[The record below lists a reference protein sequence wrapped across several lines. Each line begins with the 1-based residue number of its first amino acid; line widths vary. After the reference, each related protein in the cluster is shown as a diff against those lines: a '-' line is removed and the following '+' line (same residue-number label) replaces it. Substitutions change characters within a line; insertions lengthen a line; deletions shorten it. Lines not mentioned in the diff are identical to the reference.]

1 MMHRRHLAWAVGLA
15 ICAAVPRASAH
26 GGEDHAAPAAP
37 SAASTGTE
45 HVVSGETAVFSVVIK
60 YPARKAEGPL
70 PARVYVARAD
80 SSAPVEGARVRLELK
95 GGLTF
100 AADAGKTEAA
110 GVYEIALPAAP
121 EGATANGVVSV
132 EAGEDFD
139 LVLVGDLRFGA
150 IERSAAPAV
159 AGTTPGRDVPLGG
172 LAAAAGALA
181 VLSGGIGYALG
192 RRSRR
197 KPPAPTRRPEDGSAL
212 PQGAS

>member
-1 MMHRRHLAWAVGLA
+1 MYKKHLACAVALA
-15 ICAAVPRASAH
+15 IAASAPRASAH
-26 GGEDHAAPAAP
+26 GGEDHSAPAAP

-60 YPARKAEGPL
+60 YPASKAEGPL

-80 SSAPVEGARVRLELK
+80 SSAPVADARVRLELK

-100 AADAGKTEAA
+100 AADAAKTAAA
-110 GVYEIALPAAP
+110 GVYEVALPAVP

-132 EAGEDFD
+132 EAGDAFD

-150 IERSAAPAV
+150 IAPGAAPAGV
-159 AGTTPGRDVPLGG
+159 TPGREVPLGA

-181 VLSGGIGYALG
+181 ALSGGVGYVLG

-197 KPPAPTRRPEDGSAL
+197 KPPAPTPRPDDRSAL
-212 PQGAS
+212 PQVAS

>member
-1 MMHRRHLAWAVGLA
+1 MYKKHLACAVALA
-15 ICAAVPRASAH
+15 IAASAARASAH
-26 GGEDHAAPAAP
+26 GGEDHSAPAAP

-80 SSAPVEGARVRLELK
+80 SSAPVADARVRLELK

-100 AADAGKTEAA
+100 AADAGKTAAA
-110 GVYEIALPAAP
+110 GVYEVALPAVP

-132 EAGEDFD
+132 EAGDAFD

-150 IERSAAPAV
+150 
-159 AGTTPGRDVPLGG
+159 
-172 LAAAAGALA
+172 
-181 VLSGGIGYALG
+181 
-192 RRSRR
+192 
-197 KPPAPTRRPEDGSAL
+197 
-212 PQGAS
+212 

>member
-1 MMHRRHLAWAVGLA
+1 MMHKKHLACAVALA
-15 ICAAVPRASAH
+15 IVASVPRVSAH

-60 YPARKAEGPL
+60 YPAKEAEGPL

-100 AADAGKTEAA
+100 AADAGKTAAA
-110 GVYEIALPAAP
+110 GVYEVALPTAP

-132 EAGEDFD
+132 EAGDAFD

-150 IERSAAPAV
+150 IEPAAAPT
-159 AGTTPGRDVPLGG
+159 GMTPGREVPLGG

-181 VLSGGIGYALG
+181 ALSGGIGYALG

-197 KPPAPTRRPEDGSAL
+197 KPPAPTLRPEDRSAL
-212 PQGAS
+212 PQVAS

>member
-1 MMHRRHLAWAVGLA
+1 MTHRRLLAWAAALA
-15 ICAAVPRASAH
+15 IHASVPRAAAH

-37 SAASTGTE
+37 SAASTATE
-45 HVVSGETAVFSVVIK
+45 HVVSGETAMFSVVIK

-80 SSAPVEGARVRLELK
+80 SSAPVADARVRLELK

-100 AADAGKTEAA
+100 AADAAKTAAA
-110 GVYEIALPAAP
+110 GVYEVALPAAA

-132 EAGEDFD
+132 EAGGDFD

-150 IERSAAPAV
+150 VEAAPAPP
-159 AGTTPGRDVPLGG
+159 GMTPEREVPLGG

-197 KPPAPTRRPEDGSAL
+197 KPPAPPGPPEDRSAL

>member
-1 MMHRRHLAWAVGLA
+1 MMHKKHLACAVALA
-15 ICAAVPRASAH
+15 IVASVPRASAH

-60 YPARKAEGPL
+60 YPAKKAEGPL
-70 PARVYVARAD
+70 PVRVYVARAD
-80 SSAPVEGARVRLELK
+80 SSAPVEGAHVRLELN

-100 AADAGKTEAA
+100 AADAGKTAAA
-110 GVYEIALPAAP
+110 GVYEVALPAAP

-132 EAGEDFD
+132 EAGDDFD

-150 IERSAAPAV
+150 IQPGAAQ
-159 AGTTPGRDVPLGG
+159 AGMTPGREVPLGG
-172 LAAAAGALA
+172 LVAAAGALV

-197 KPPAPTRRPEDGSAL
+197 KPPAPTLRPEDRSAL
-212 PQGAS
+212 PQVAS

>member
-1 MMHRRHLAWAVGLA
+1 MMHEKHLAWAVALA
-15 ICAAVPRASAH
+15 IVASVPRASAH

-100 AADAGKTEAA
+100 AADAGKTTAA
-110 GVYEIALPAAP
+110 GVYEVALPAAP

-132 EAGEDFD
+132 EAGGDFD

-150 IERSAAPAV
+150 IAPAEAP
-159 AGTTPGRDVPLGG
+159 AGTTPGREVPLGA

-197 KPPAPTRRPEDGSAL
+197 KPPAPTLRPEDRSTL
-212 PQGAS
+212 SQVAS

>member
-1 MMHRRHLAWAVGLA
+1 MMHKKHLACAVSLA
-15 ICAAVPRASAH
+15 IVASVPRASAH

-45 HVVSGETAVFSVVIK
+45 HVVAGETAVFSVVIK
-60 YPARKAEGPL
+60 YPAKKAEGPL

-80 SSAPVEGARVRLELK
+80 SSAPVADARVRLELK

-100 AADAGKTEAA
+100 AADAGKTAAA
-110 GVYEIALPAAP
+110 GVYEVALPAAP
-121 EGATANGVVSV
+121 EGATADGVVSV
-132 EAGEDFD
+132 EAGEAFD

-150 IERSAAPAV
+150 IAPAAAPT
-159 AGTTPGRDVPLGG
+159 GMTPGREVPLGG

-197 KPPAPTRRPEDGSAL
+197 KPPAPTLRPEDRSGL
-212 PQGAS
+212 PQVAS

>member
-1 MMHRRHLAWAVGLA
+1 MTHRSHLAWAAALA
-15 ICAAVPRASAH
+15 ILAAAPRAGAH

-37 SAASTGTE
+37 SAASTATE
-45 HVVSGETAVFSVVIK
+45 HVVSGETAMFSVVIK

-80 SSAPVEGARVRLELK
+80 STAPVADARVRIELK

-100 AADAGKTEAA
+100 AADAGKTAAA
-110 GVYEIALPAAP
+110 GVYDLALPAAP

-132 EAGEDFD
+132 EAGGDFD

-150 IERSAAPAV
+150 VAPAAPPP
-159 AGTTPGRDVPLGG
+159 GMTPEREMPLGG
-172 LAAAAGALA
+172 LAVAAGALA

-197 KPPAPTRRPEDGSAL
+197 KPPAPTRPPEDRSAL
-212 PQGAS
+212 PQVAS